1 LIAQKS
7 DSFSSLSE
15 NQTVLKVCPLQKRG
29 ISVIIKRKK
38 KQGVLPKG
46 VEPLDKKKK
55 VDGTVRKETIY
66 IAAAVLILSML
77 MQAVFLI
84 IKRWD
89 YTVLLGNL
97 LGGGVA
103 VLNFFLMGLT
113 VQKATGEE
121 EKRART
127 LMHTSQIVRTFAMF
141 GVACSER
148 CLTASTSP
156 LFSFRFS
163 FRAFPFC
170 FVLSSLKERRRKN
183 E

>member
-1 LIAQKS
+1 MIAQKS
-7 DSFSSLSE
+7 DSFESLSIAKAR
-15 NQTVLKVCPLQKRG
+15 NFCYN
-29 ISVIIKRKK
+29 KK
-38 KQGVLPKG
+38 EEKTRRFAPKG
-46 VEPLDKKKK
+46 VEPLEKKKK

-113 VQKATGEE
+113 VQKATSED
-121 EKRART
+121 EKRAKT
-127 LMHTSQIVRTFAMF
+127 VMHTSQVARTFAMF
-141 GVACSER
+141 GVAVLGALIDCFNIAAVLIPLFFPSISVLLR
-148 CLTASTSP
+148 P
-156 LFSFRFS
+156 LFS
-163 FRAFPFC
+163 
-170 FVLSSLKERRRKN
+170 KRKAA
-183 E
+183 EK

>member
-1 LIAQKS
+1 M
-7 DSFSSLSE
+7 E
-15 NQTVLKVCPLQKRG
+15 
-29 ISVIIKRKK
+29 
-38 KQGVLPKG
+38 
-46 VEPLDKKKK
+46 KKKK

-113 VQKATGEE
+113 VQKATSED
-121 EKRART
+121 EKRAKT
-127 LMHTSQIVRTFAMF
+127 VMHTFTGRQNVLHVR
-141 GVACSER
+141 R
-148 CLTASTSP
+148 CGARS
-156 LFSFRFS
+156 
-163 FRAFPFC
+163 AA
-170 FVLSSLKERRRKN
+170 
-183 E
+183 